1 MPAGGMEGTW
11 DAAAPTFKR
20 LMTAPGTLGAVIRE
34 REAGRLARNAA
45 CAIGERGDQAVIG
58 VPTEGIDRVGQKRKD
73 NCTSTRL

>member
-20 LMTAPGTLGAVIRE
+20 LMTAPGTLGAVKLETGHSACNGGLAIVE
-34 REAGRLARNAA
+34 RCGW
-45 CAIGERGDQAVIG
+45 GVIG
-58 VPTEGIDRVGQKRKD
+58 VPTEAIDRVGQKRKD